1 MEENEKRPRREDGR
15 QRRPRRIINKEGQQ
29 AGSYR
34 ANRDSN
40 EKNAYHAGGNPRRT
54 FNRSNQSDSQ
64 DHHNSYYHD
73 EHDDSRG
80 YNRQNNRSYGNKG
93 PVKHYMP
100 RAEGEGDDAGNMPRP
115 RRQGHPEGRSNANA
129 TKNYPYRTK
138 TKKEGVIPETARPNP
153 ANIGLTR
160 LNKYLSNAGICSRRE
175 ADNLIAAGA
184 ISVNGE
190 IITKMGFMVK
200 PTDEVAYGGQV
211 LKGEHKRYFLLN
223 KPKGYITTL
232 DDPEQRKTVMD
243 LIKDACKERIYP
255 VGRLDRNT
263 TGLLVFTNDGDL
275 SRKLTHPSTGVYKI
289 YHVEV
294 NKPFLAADMKQIR
307 EGMELEDGPIKVDDV
322 QYAGDGSDKCVLGV
336 ALHSGRN
343 RIVRRIFE
351 SLGYEVYKLDRVVF
365 AGLTKKDLPR
375 GRYRELT
382 EKEVAFLK
390 MI

>member
-1 MEENEKRPRREDGR
+1 MEENEKRSRREDGR
-15 QRRPRRIINKEGQQ
+15 QRRPRRIISKEGQQ

-34 ANRDSN
+34 VNREDSDGST
-40 EKNAYHAGGNPRRT
+40 YHAGGRPHRT
-54 FNRSNQSDSQ
+54 FNRNNQNDNRGSNRNYNHEDR
-64 DHHNSYYHD
+64 
-73 EHDDSRG
+73 DDNRG
-80 YNRQNNRSYGNKG
+80 NNRQNNRGYGNRG
-93 PVKHYMP
+93 PAKYYKP
-100 RAEGEGDDAGNMPRP
+100 RPEGEGDDANYTPRP
-115 RRQGHPEGRSNANA
+115 RRQGRPNGNPDAKPKKHFPPQPKS
-129 TKNYPYRTK
+129 
-138 TKKEGVIPETARPNP
+138 KKEVVIPETARPNP
-153 ANIGLTR
+153 SNIGLTR

-184 ISVNGE
+184 VSVNGE
-190 IITKMGFMVK
+190 VITKMGFMVK

-211 LKGEHKRYFLLN
+211 LKGERKRYFLLN

-275 SRKLTHPSTGVYKI
+275 SRKLTHPSTGIYKI
-289 YHVEV
+289 YHVELD
-294 NKPFLAADMKQIR
+294 KPLSAADMKQMR

-322 QYAGDGSDKCVLGV
+322 QYAGDGSDKHVLGV

-375 GRYRELT
+375 GRFRELT